1 MKRTS
6 LLLAAAVGLALA
18 GCSSQ
23 TRLDSDLGVAGAP
36 DWVNKGSAYV
46 ANDGGRLFHGVG
58 SASAVGDASL
68 QRSVADD
75 RARAE
80 LARIFSNYLD
90 VASADYQA
98 AARSG
103 KEAQTDES
111 VSRQIKSVS
120 QLNLSGARI
129 VARWQD
135 KKTNTLWSIAE
146 IDMKQFKETLS
157 AARDMNSDAK
167 RYLTEHGDNVFDR
180 VSLEKK

>member
-1 MKRTS
+1 MKLKTALTIFGLA
-6 LLLAAAVGLALA
+6 LLLAA
-18 GCSSQ
+18 CSSQ
-23 TRLDSDLGVAGAP
+23 TRLDSDLGLAGAP
-36 DWVNKGSAYV
+36 DWVNKGTAFV
-46 ANDGGRLFHGVG
+46 ANESGRLFHGVG
-58 SASAVGDASL
+58 SAGPMGDASL

-98 AARSG
+98 AAKSG
-103 KEAQTDES
+103 KETQLDES

-146 IDMKQFKETLS
+146 VDMKQFKETLS
-157 AARDMNSDAK
+157 AAREMNADTK
-167 RYLTEHGDNVFDR
+167 RYLAEQGDNVFDR
-180 VSLEKK
+180 VSKEKK

>member
-1 MKRTS
+1 MKRLSKLTV
-6 LLLAAAVGLALA
+6 LGFGLVLAA
-18 GCSSQ
+18 CSSQ

-46 ANDGGRLFHGVG
+46 ANEGGRLFHGVG
-58 SASAVGDASL
+58 SAGAVGDPSL

-90 VASADYQA
+90 VAGADYQA

-103 KEAQTDES
+103 KDTQADEA

-129 VARWQD
+129 VARWHD

-146 IDMKQFKETLS
+146 IDLKQFKDTLA
-157 AARDMNSDAK
+157 AARDMNADAK
-167 RYLTEHGDNVFDR
+167 RYLAEHGDNVFDR
-180 VSLEKK
+180 VSREKK

>member
-1 MKRTS
+1 MKLKTALTIFGLA
-6 LLLAAAVGLALA
+6 LLLAA
-18 GCSSQ
+18 CSSQ

-36 DWVNKGSAYV
+36 DWVNKGTAFV
-46 ANDGGRLFHGVG
+46 ANESGRLFHGVG
-58 SASAVGDASL
+58 SAGPMGDASL

-98 AARSG
+98 AAKSG
-103 KEAQTDES
+103 KETQLDES

-146 IDMKQFKETLS
+146 VDMKQFKETLS
-157 AARDMNSDAK
+157 AAREMNADTK
-167 RYLTEHGDNVFDR
+167 RDLAEQGDNVFDR
-180 VSLEKK
+180 VSKEKK

>member
-1 MKRTS
+1 MKRFTFV
-6 LLLAAAVGLALA
+6 LVLGFGLTLAA
-18 GCSSQ
+18 CSSQ
-23 TRLDSDLGVAGAP
+23 TRLDSDLGVSGAP
-36 DWVNKGSAYV
+36 DWVNKGTAYV
-46 ANDGGRLFHGVG
+46 ANDSNRLFHGVG
-58 SASAVGDASL
+58 SAGAMGDPSL

-90 VASADYQA
+90 VVSADHQA

-103 KEAQTDES
+103 KETQADES

-129 VARWQD
+129 IARWQD

-146 IDMKQFKETLS
+146 IDMKQFKDTLS
-157 AARDMNSDAK
+157 AAREMNGDAK
-167 RYLTEHGDNVFDR
+167 RYLTENGDNVFDR
-180 VSLEKK
+180 ISKEKK

>member
-1 MKRTS
+1 MKRSS
-6 LLLAAAVGLALA
+6 LILVLGVALTLAA
-18 GCSSQ
+18 CSSQ

-46 ANDGGRLFHGVG
+46 ANDSGRLFHGVG
-58 SASAVGDASL
+58 SAGAVGDASL

-98 AARSG
+98 AAKSG
-103 KEAQTDES
+103 KDSQTDES

-129 VARWQD
+129 IARWQD

-146 IDMKQFKETLS
+146 IDLKQFKEALS
-157 AARDMNSDAK
+157 AAREMNADAK
-167 RYLTEHGDNVFDR
+167 RYLSEHGDNVFDR
-180 VSLEKK
+180 VREEKK

>member
-1 MKRTS
+1 MNKS
-6 LLLAAAVGLALA
+6 IQWLCLATLVALA

-23 TRLDSDLGVAGAP
+23 TRLDSDLGVSGAP
-36 DWVNKGSAYV
+36 DWVNKGTAYV
-46 ANDGGRLFHGVG
+46 ANDSGRLFHGVG
-58 SASAVGDASL
+58 SAGPTGDASL

-80 LARIFSNYLD
+80 LARIFTNYLD

-98 AARSG
+98 SSRAG
-103 KEAQTDES
+103 KEMQADES

-135 KKTNTLWSIAE
+135 KKTGTLWSIAE
-146 IDMKQFKETLS
+146 IDLKQFKDAFS
-157 AARDMNSDAK
+157 AAREMNADTK
-167 RYLTEHGDNVFDR
+167 RHLLEQGDNVFDR
-180 VSLEKK
+180 ISKEKK

>member
-1 MKRTS
+1 MKRSS
-6 LLLAAAVGLALA
+6 LILVLGVALTLAA
-18 GCSSQ
+18 CSSQ

-46 ANDGGRLFHGVG
+46 ANDSGRLFHGVG
-58 SASAVGDASL
+58 SAGVVGDASL

-98 AARSG
+98 AAKSG
-103 KEAQTDES
+103 KDTQTDES

-129 VARWQD
+129 IARWQD

-146 IDMKQFKETLS
+146 IDLKQFKEALS
-157 AARDMNSDAK
+157 AAREMNSDAK
-167 RYLTEHGDNVFDR
+167 RYLSEHGDNVFDR
-180 VSLEKK
+180 VREEKK

>member
-1 MKRTS
+1 MKRSS
-6 LLLAAAVGLALA
+6 LLLALGFGLILA
-18 GCSSQ
+18 GCSSP
-23 TRLDSDLGVAGAP
+23 TRLDSDLGVSGAP
-36 DWVNKGSAYV
+36 DWVNKGTAYV
-46 ANDGGRLFHGVG
+46 ANDSNRLFHGVG
-58 SASAVGDASL
+58 SAGLMGDPSL

-98 AARSG
+98 TARSG
-103 KEAQTDES
+103 KNVQADES
-111 VSRQIKSVS
+111 VSRQIRSVS

-146 IDMKQFKETLS
+146 IDMKQFKDTLS
-157 AARDMNSDAK
+157 AAREMNGDAK
-167 RYLTEHGDNVFDR
+167 RYLTENGDNVFDR
-180 VSLEKK
+180 ISKEKK

>member
-1 MKRTS
+1 MKRSSIPLALGFS
-6 LLLAAAVGLALA
+6 LVLA
-18 GCSSQ
+18 GCASQ

-36 DWVNKGSAYV
+36 DWVNQGSAYV
-46 ANDGGRLFHGVG
+46 ANDSGRLFHGVG
-58 SASAVGDASL
+58 SAGGVGDASL

-98 AARSG
+98 AAKSG
-103 KEAQTDES
+103 KETQLDES

-146 IDMKQFKETLS
+146 VDMKQFKETLS
-157 AARDMNSDAK
+157 AAREMNADTK
-167 RYLTEHGDNVFDR
+167 RDLAEQGDNVFDR
-180 VSLEKK
+180 VSKEKK

>member
-1 MKRTS
+1 MQRS
-6 LLLAAAVGLALA
+6 FLILALA
-18 GCSSQ
+18 LGLAACSSQ
-23 TRLDSDLGVAGAP
+23 TRLDSNLGVSGAP
-36 DWVNKGSAYV
+36 DWVNQGTAYV
-46 ANDGGRLFHGVG
+46 ANDSGRLFHGVG
-58 SASAVGDASL
+58 SAGAVGDPSL

-90 VASADYQA
+90 VASADYQS

-103 KEAQTDES
+103 KDTQADES

-135 KKTNTLWSIAE
+135 RKTNTLWSIAE
-146 IDMKQFKETLS
+146 IDMKQFKETLA
-157 AARDMNSDAK
+157 AAREMNGDAK
-167 RYLTEHGDNVFDR
+167 RYLAEQGENVFDR
-180 VSLEKK
+180 ISKEKKQ

>member
-1 MKRTS
+1 MKRPS
-6 LLLAAAVGLALA
+6 FLPALVIALALGA
-18 GCSSQ
+18 CSSQ
-23 TRLDSDLGVAGAP
+23 TRLDSDLGLSGAP
-36 DWVNKGSAYV
+36 DWVNKGTAYV
-46 ANDGGRLFHGVG
+46 ANDNNRLFHGVG
-58 SASAVGDASL
+58 SAGPMGDPSL

-103 KEAQTDES
+103 KEMQADES

-146 IDMKQFKETLS
+146 IDLKQFKDTLS
-157 AARDMNSDAK
+157 AARDMNGDAK
-167 RYLTEHGDNVFDR
+167 RYLAEQGDNVFDR
-180 VSLEKK
+180 VSKEKK

>member
-1 MKRTS
+1 MKRSS
-6 LLLAAAVGLALA
+6 LLLIFGFALTLAA
-18 GCSSQ
+18 CSSQ
-23 TRLDSDLGVAGAP
+23 TKLDSDLGVAGAP

-58 SASAVGDASL
+58 SAGAVGDASL

-98 AARSG
+98 AAKSG
-103 KEAQTDES
+103 KDTQTDES

-129 VARWQD
+129 IARWQD
-135 KKTNTLWSIAE
+135 KKTNTLWAIAE
-146 IDMKQFKETLS
+146 IDLKQFKEALS
-157 AARDMNSDAK
+157 AAREMNADAK
-167 RYLTEHGDNVFDR
+167 RYLAEHGDNVFDR
-180 VSLEKK
+180 VSQEKK

>member
-1 MKRTS
+1 MTLRIKM
-6 LLLAAAVGLALA
+6 LIAGAALALA
-18 GCSSQ
+18 ACSSQ
-23 TRLDSDLGVAGAP
+23 TRLDSDLGVSGAP
-36 DWVNKGSAYV
+36 DWVNKGTAYV
-46 ANDGGRLFHGVG
+46 ANDSGRLFHGVG
-58 SASAVGDASL
+58 SSGPTGDPSL

-98 AARSG
+98 ATRAG
-103 KEAQTDES
+103 KEMQTDES

-129 VARWQD
+129 IARWQD

-146 IDMKQFKETLS
+146 IDLKQFKDALG
-157 AARDMNSDAK
+157 AAREMNADARK
-167 RYLTEHGDNVFDR
+167 YLTDQGDNVFDR
-180 VSLEKK
+180 ISKEKK